1 MSARIYGVVTDSDGE
16 PVPDAGVVVEFQ
28 GGVARTF
35 ELTTNDKGAF
45 IQMGLARG
53 PYSVSAGKE
62 GVGALT
68 GTVTLLAGQSFEM
81 NMELLSPDEV
91 VRESLSEEQL
101 AELEA
106 AEATT
111 DAFNRG
117 LAAARRGDLDEAVTL
132 LNSAIETVPEC
143 AECQRNLGILYTQ
156 MEDYAQAETAFKA
169 ALALQPDNAASYEG
183 LAEVY
188 NAQRRFADAAEASAE
203 AIRLSGAV
211 AGGNSAT
218 AVFDQGLIFWNLG
231 NLDDARQQF
240 ERTLALDPEHGEA
253 HYWLGMANLNAG
265 QVAEAAAELTLYLD
279 REPDGRFAEQAGSIL
294 AQIQP

>member
-1 MSARIYGVVTDSDGE
+1 M
-16 PVPDAGVVVEFQ
+16 
-28 GGVARTF
+28 
-35 ELTTNDKGAF
+35 
-45 IQMGLARG
+45 
-53 PYSVSAGKE
+53 
-62 GVGALT
+62 
-68 GTVTLLAGQSFEM
+68 
-81 NMELLSPDEV
+81 
-91 VRESLSEEQL
+91 
-101 AELEA
+101 
-106 AEATT
+106 
-111 DAFNRG
+111 
-117 LAAARRGDLDEAVTL
+117 TL

>member
-1 MSARIYGVVTDSDGE
+1 MNQPNVEVQSIPAPAPTASYSGTPSPRLRI
-16 PVPDAGVVVEFQ
+16 
-28 GGVARTF
+28 
-35 ELTTNDKGAF
+35 
-45 IQMGLARG
+45 
-53 PYSVSAGKE
+53 
-62 GVGALT
+62 
-68 GTVTLLAGQSFEM
+68 
-81 NMELLSPDEV
+81 
-91 VRESLSEEQL
+91 
-101 AELEA
+101 
-106 AEATT
+106 
-111 DAFNRG
+111 
-117 LAAARRGDLDEAVTL
+117 AAAR
-132 LNSAIETVPEC
+132 SC
-143 AECQRNLGILYTQ
+143 AECRRNLGILYTQ

-265 QVAEAAAELTLYLD
+265 QVAEAAAEFTLYLD